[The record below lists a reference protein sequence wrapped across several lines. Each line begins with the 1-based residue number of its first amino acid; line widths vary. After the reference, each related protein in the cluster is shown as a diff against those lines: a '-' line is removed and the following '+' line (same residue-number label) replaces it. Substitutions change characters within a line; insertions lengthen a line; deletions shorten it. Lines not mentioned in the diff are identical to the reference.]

1 MAHILIV
8 IAMTSQALISI
19 LNYHYHHRHEQLT
32 DLVDVVLPSD
42 DISVARVELPKAG
55 TWKFRVVGFTDVPHF
70 KLRS

>member
-19 LNYHYHHRHEQLT
+19 LNYHYHRHEQLT

-70 KLRS
+70 ELRS